1 MATVLLTATEAEDLA
16 EAYGLI
22 RAANDQ
28 LLGDTEQVEA
38 GLLGLDLAAGLDE
51 LGVEPAWI
59 AHPPAPVEAVARA
72 NTLLTRN
79 RAVLPLGLA
88 HLLTQLQARVR

>member
-1 MATVLLTATEAEDLA
+1 MATVLLTATEAEDLG

-28 LLGDTEQVEA
+28 MLGDTEQVEA

-59 AHPPAPVEAVARA
+59 AHPPTPVEAVARA
-72 NTLLTRN
+72 TTLLTRN

-88 HLLTQLQARVR
+88 YLLTQLQARVR